1 MEKEH
6 YLSVGS
12 RRRPSGERS
21 AFSFL
26 PPQTPTLNNT
36 ESCLLFDPGRRW
48 KRGGTKRKGSRG
60 GGKQDVSDG
69 GEKVLSK
76 KGCGGKESVGGAFV
90 RWRLTG
96 NSAPESEGKEE
107 EEEEGEEVRRGEKS
121 GKKRNGNLF
130 AHTPFSSSLHKRRP
144 PPHKLTDA
152 GRKPRC
158 SGNTNGRANALNS
171 SFLSSFFLP
180 PCAPKGEI
188 FASLECRLPTTGN

>member
-1 MEKEH
+1 MLLLKVAIFLPYSFDTLGEREKTDPPLAPFAPLFLAVNPLGKTLAEREKEH

-69 GEKVLSK
+69 GKKVLSK
-76 KGCGGKESVGGAFV
+76 KGCGGKE
-90 RWRLTG
+90 
-96 NSAPESEGKEE
+96 
-107 EEEEGEEVRRGEKS
+107 
-121 GKKRNGNLF
+121 
-130 AHTPFSSSLHKRRP
+130 
-144 PPHKLTDA
+144 
-152 GRKPRC
+152 
-158 SGNTNGRANALNS
+158 
-171 SFLSSFFLP
+171 
-180 PCAPKGEI
+180 
-188 FASLECRLPTTGN
+188 